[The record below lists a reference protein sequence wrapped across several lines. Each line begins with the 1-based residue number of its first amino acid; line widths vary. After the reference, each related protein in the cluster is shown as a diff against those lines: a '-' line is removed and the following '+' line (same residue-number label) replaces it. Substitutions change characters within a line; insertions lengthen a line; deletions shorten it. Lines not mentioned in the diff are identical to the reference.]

1 MVIFCFKKT
10 KAKIKEVV
18 ISIYQAEQELFSHM
32 LTLGVL
38 IFFIFGATYADSY
51 FKPMQAAATQ
61 SREAKTS
68 DRSVT
73 AKAATENSQVN
84 SSNRTATPPPA
95 PAQPASPAPA
105 QPAPPAPAPNLPPP
119 LTQNTHNLNPVLLSR
134 FDAFRTFIFQKY
146 GVVLEIKS
154 GWRSYEEQ
162 LQLFRSLPQGYANPP
177 GRSNH
182 EKGEA
187 IDYTPY
193 SPQYNQH
200 LAQFGLMLPFPGK
213 ENWHVEMVEP
223 H

>member
-10 KAKIKEVV
+10 GARIKEVA
-18 ISIYQAEQELFSHM
+18 ISIYQAEQELFTHL
-32 LTLGVL
+32 LTLAAL
-38 IFFIFGATYADSY
+38 IFLIFGATYADSY
-51 FKPMQAAATQ
+51 FKPRLAAATQ
-61 SREAKTS
+61 SLASKTDSRSVKITPAEAK
-68 DRSVT
+68 
-73 AKAATENSQVN
+73 NSQVN
-84 SSNRTATPPPA
+84 SSNSNVTSPPPPA
-95 PAQPASPAPA
+95 QP

-162 LQLFRSLPQGYANPP
+162 LQLFRSLPRGYANPP

-193 SPQYNQH
+193 SQQYNQH
-200 LAQFGLMLPFPGK
+200 LAQFGLRLPFPGK
-213 ENWHVEMVEP
+213 ENWHIERVEP

>member
-1 MVIFCFKKT
+1 MIVIFCFKKT
-10 KAKIKEVV
+10 GARIKKLA
-18 ISIYQAEQELFSHM
+18 ISIYQAEQELFTHL
-32 LTLGVL
+32 LTLSVL

-51 FKPMQAAATQ
+51 FQPKQAAATQ
-61 SREAKTS
+61 SLVSRTESNPVNPTSEA
-68 DRSVT
+68 
-73 AKAATENSQVN
+73 ENSQLNSNN
-84 SSNRTATPPPA
+84 SSATPP
-95 PAQPASPAPA
+95 

-162 LQLFRSLPQGYANPP
+162 LQLFRSLPRGYANPP

-187 IDYTPY
+187 IDYTPF
-193 SPQYNQH
+193 SPEYNQH
-200 LAQFGLMLPFPGK
+200 LAQFGLRLPFPGK
-213 ENWHVEMVEP
+213 ENWHIERVEP